1 VSLPGGAGPPVG
13 RAARDDAWY
22 GPPAGDPLAARL
34 FPPLPGKVTW
44 GLDRMQRILAA
55 VGSPHRAY
63 PSLLVGGTNGKG
75 SVAHIWARVLHAA
88 GLRVGLYT
96 SPHLVHFR
104 ERILVEGE
112 PLADEFL
119 EEVADELRSP
129 LVKRQPSF
137 FEATT
142 ALALTA
148 FARAEVD
155 VAVLE
160 VGMGGRLDAVNVVE
174 PILCAVTN
182 VGLDHQEM
190 LGGTRA
196 AIARE
201 KAGIFRPGV
210 PAFTSASHPE
220 AVQVLVEEA
229 MALGIPLARIAPAPG
244 RTVFDGT
251 TLWNELRLRTLVW
264 GELELRTPLLGAHQ
278 RSNVALAV
286 RALGGLPPRL
296 VPPRRA
302 VVEGVAAARVPG
314 RLQVEEEG
322 PRRYILDVAHNLE
335 GVETLVAALEE
346 LAGAAE
352 GAVAAP
358 RVAVVGI
365 LADKPVD
372 AMLQALAT
380 AVDRVVLTTPPS
392 APDGRR
398 WDPVAVA
405 ARFEAARLE
414 VIPPE
419 GVRPGAVPFEAVPQL
434 AEALD
439 RARALTAD
447 GGTVVVTGSFYT
459 VGGALTALG
468 REEG

>member
-1 VSLPGGAGPPVG
+1 
-13 RAARDDAWY
+13 
-22 GPPAGDPLAARL
+22 
-34 FPPLPGKVTW
+34 
-44 GLDRMQRILAA
+44 MQRILAA

-63 PSLLVGGTNGKG
+63 PTLLVGGTNGKG
-75 SVAHIWARVLHAA
+75 SVAHVWARVLHAA
-88 GLRVGLYT
+88 GFRVGLYT

-104 ERILVEGE
+104 ERIQVEGE
-112 PLADEFL
+112 PLPDAFL

-148 FARAEVD
+148 FARAEVE

-160 VGMGGRLDAVNVVE
+160 VGMGGRLDAVNVVD
-174 PILCAVTN
+174 PLLTVVTN

-190 LGGTRA
+190 LGATHA
-196 AIARE
+196 EIARE
-201 KAGIFRPGV
+201 KAGIFRSGV
-210 PAFTSASHPE
+210 PAFTAASHPD
-220 AVQVLVEEA
+220 ALRVLAEEA
-229 MALGIPLARIAPAPG
+229 AARGGPLARIAPAPG
-244 RTVFDGT
+244 RMVAGGAADGPAPM
-251 TLWNELRLRTLVW
+251 NELRLRTRTW

-278 RSNVALAV
+278 RTNVALAV
-286 RALGGLPPRL
+286 RALEGLPPRL
-296 VPPRRA
+296 IPPRRA

-314 RLQVEEEG
+314 RLQLEEEG
-322 PRRYILDVAHNLE
+322 PRRYLLDVAHNLD

-372 AMLQALAT
+372 AMLRALAT

-447 GGTVVVTGSFYT
+447 GGTVVVTGSFHT

>member
-1 VSLPGGAGPPVG
+1 VI
-13 RAARDDAWY
+13 
-22 GPPAGDPLAARL
+22 
-34 FPPLPGKVTW
+34 W

-63 PSLLVGGTNGKG
+63 PALLVGGTNGKG
-75 SVAHIWARVLHAA
+75 SVAHVWARVLHAA
-88 GLRVGLYT
+88 GFRVGLYT

-104 ERILVEGE
+104 ERIQVEGE
-112 PLADEFL
+112 PLPDAFL

-148 FARAEVD
+148 FARAEVE

-190 LGGTRA
+190 LGATHA
-196 AIARE
+196 EIARE
-201 KAGIFRPGV
+201 KAGIFRSGV
-210 PAFTSASHPE
+210 PAFTAASHPDALRVLAQE
-220 AVQVLVEEA
+220 AAARGV
-229 MALGIPLARIAPAPG
+229 PLARIAPALG
-244 RTVFDGT
+244 RTVAGGAADGPAPM
-251 TLWNELRLRTLVW
+251 NELRLRTRTW

-278 RSNVALAV
+278 RTNVALAV
-286 RALGGLPPRL
+286 RALEGLPPRL
-296 VPPRRA
+296 IPPRRA

-314 RLQVEEEG
+314 RLQLEEEG
-322 PRRYILDVAHNLE
+322 PRRYLLDVAHNLE

-358 RVAVVGI
+358 WVAVVGI

-372 AMLQALAT
+372 AMLHALAP
-380 AVDRVVLTTPPS
+380 AVDRVILTVPPS
-392 APDGRR
+392 APASRR
-398 WDPVAVA
+398 WDAEAVA

-414 VIPPE
+414 IMPTE
-419 GVRPGAVPFEAVPQL
+419 GEPLTTPPFEAVPRL
-434 AEALD
+434 EEALE
-439 RARALTAD
+439 RARALTD
-447 GGTVVVTGSFYT
+447 TGGTVVVTGSFLT
-459 VGGALTALG
+459 VGGALVALG
-468 REEG
+468 RTGEPPVA